1 MQSFTVALGRAPTT
15 PARGAVRV
23 LVACGRQL
31 RRIPRPIVLFLAS
44 AAMVAVALLT
54 RVDMPTFGN
63 LRGAG
68 FFDLKIYR
76 QAAGIVLHGGRL
88 YHTRFRLGLGF
99 TYPPATAVIF
109 TLLRLVSLRVDEV
122 LVTTLNLFLLP
133 VIAHCTLRLTPAP
146 ATAAQCSRRARLAW
160 FAAAAAPWTY
170 PVVGAIGFGQID
182 LLIAALVLVDLTYGR
197 NARWGG
203 LLVGVAAALKLTP
216 LIFIPYLL
224 FSGRRRMAARALGAF
239 ALSISFAF
247 AVVPGDARAF
257 WTGGF
262 LDTSRVTG
270 GGTGGGP
277 ADQSLHG
284 AVLRI
289 WAGLPH
295 ATPVWLA
302 ACVVV
307 VGAGLLLAVRAAR
320 RGEEGWGFVLTALT
334 GLLVCPI
341 SWPHHWIIALPGV
354 LLLVEW
360 ASRRDRHFRG
370 TTVVVFVGVVFA
382 VGSWALE
389 PLIAAHLAGHD
400 LDLVGLLVGDLYV
413 LVAMATIL
421 VAAVVDLQVRP
432 RSVNDPSAAPP
443 ATSPITVHGL
453 QAESVSGSSRA
464 VAQAYHAGQ
473 GDARHRQSP
482 P

>member
-1 MQSFTVALGRAPTT
+1 MQSFTAALRRAPTT
-15 PARGAVRV
+15 PVRGAVVRV
-23 LVACGRQL
+23 LVSCGRL
-31 RRIPRPIVLFLAS
+31 RRTPWPIVVFLAS
-44 AAMVAVALLT
+44 AGMVAVALLT
-54 RVDMPTFGN
+54 RIGTPPFDT

-76 QAAGIVLHGGRL
+76 QASGIVLDGGPL
-88 YHTRFRLGLGF
+88 YHTTFRLGLGF
-99 TYPPATAVIF
+99 TYPPAAAVMF
-109 TLLRLVSLRVDEV
+109 GLLRLVSLRVDEV
-122 LVTTLNLFLLP
+122 LVTMLNLALLP

-146 ATAAQCSRRARLAW
+146 AAAAQHSRRARLAW

-197 NARWGG
+197 EARWGG

-239 ALSISFAF
+239 ALSIAFAF
-247 AVVPGDARAF
+247 DVVPGDASAF

-277 ADQSLHG
+277 ANQSLHG
-284 AVLRI
+284 GVLRI

-295 ATPVWLA
+295 VTPVWLA

-307 VGAGLLLAVRAAR
+307 GGAGLLLAVRAAR
-320 RGEEGWGFVLTALT
+320 RGEEGWGFVLIALT

-341 SWPHHWIIALPGV
+341 SWPHHWVIALPGI

-360 ASRRDRHFRG
+360 AGRRDRRRG
-370 TTVVVFVGVVFA
+370 TTVA
-382 VGSWALE
+382 VLGAVALAAGSWALE
-389 PLIAAHLAGHD
+389 PLIAAHPTGDD
-400 LDLVGLLVGDLYV
+400 LDLVGLLVGDQYV
-413 LVAMATIL
+413 LVGMAAIL
-421 VAAVVDLQVRP
+421 VAAVVDLHVRA
-432 RSVNDPSAAPP
+432 RSVNDPSAVPP
-443 ATSPITVHGL
+443 ATGAITVPGPDTTC
-453 QAESVSGSSRA
+453 VSGSSRTLG
-464 VAQAYHAGQ
+464 QAYHAGQ
-473 GDARHRQSP
+473 VGTGHRQSP

>member
-1 MQSFTVALGRAPTT
+1 MQSFTVALGRAPTI

-146 ATAAQCSRRARLAW
+146 ATAAQRSRRARLAW

-341 SWPHHWIIALPGV
+341 SWPHHWVIALPGI

-360 ASRRDRHFRG
+360 AGRRDRRQL
-370 TTVVVFVGVVFA
+370 TTVAILGA
-382 VGSWALE
+382 VALAAGSWALE
-389 PLIAAHLAGHD
+389 PLIAAHLALGG
-400 LDLVGLLVGDLYV
+400 LDLAGLLVGDLYV
-413 LVAMATIL
+413 LVGIATIL
-421 VAAVVDLQVRP
+421 IAGVVDLHVRP
-432 RSVNDPSAAPP
+432 PSVNDPP
-443 ATSPITVHGL
+443 ATGAITVPSP
-453 QAESVSGSSRA
+453 ETPSVSGSSRTL
-464 VAQAYHAGQ
+464 AQAYHAGQ
-473 GDARHRQSP
+473 VGAGHR
-482 P
+482 